1 VQRRCTN
8 LQYNRRIHVMGM
20 AKKSFQRPGV
30 LDFLMGSVGDSST
43 DKAFCALYC
52 RPSANLLP
60 HAAVSTARPLKM
72 PRFGLA
78 AAFSTN
84 MELLTSIYGIQDRST
99 VLSRT
104 PIVRFVCNVRIFTF
118 FRCAIQGLKQVPAQP
133 PGNKLLDFLIQ
144 FGPLPIRRR
153 LLVFILLA
161 GSF

>member
-1 VQRRCTN
+1 
-8 LQYNRRIHVMGM
+8 MGM

-30 LDFLMGSVGDSST
+30 LDFLMGSVGNSST

-60 HAAVSTARPLKM
+60 HAAVSDGRPLKTS
-72 PRFGLA
+72 RFGLA

-84 MELLTSIYGIQDRST
+84 RELLTSIYGIQDSST
-99 VLSRT
+99 VSRSRA

-161 GSF
+161 GSLGLVVFNCIPL